1 MKSAIQI
8 CPNDQ
13 NLREEYKSL
22 LKYKETKQHE
32 WFSKMSG
39 FLGSKKMA
47 KIDQDSVLKEKINK
61 QMYGE

>member
-47 KIDQDSVLKEKINK
+47 KID
-61 QMYGE
+61 